1 MYFTDEISGATSEE
15 VNFDPLML
23 SEGVTSQDLEQL
35 KTNSVKCLTDTFFK
49 KLLDLEEV
57 GRGEGPGGGGGWHC
71 MTVILFFSVNIRDI
85 HQSATCQGFLM
96 FGGVFFLLVFTG
108 QHITVY
114 STCLTHEFN
123 IEFAILLV

>member
-57 GRGEGPGGGGGWHC
+57 GRGEGEGGG
-71 MTVILFFSVNIRDI
+71 I
-85 HQSATCQGFLM
+85 A
-96 FGGVFFLLVFTG
+96 
-108 QHITVY
+108 
-114 STCLTHEFN
+114 
-123 IEFAILLV
+123 